1 MSMLTA
7 GLMAAIFDQ
16 KYMGAVDTAVST
28 DWNDF
33 SSSDFFDSTTGAQL
47 PVNLRF
53 EWISVDNADGTGR
66 VYYKLRQRA
75 AAGDPVT
82 NEASVSATLVN
93 SLSVRGI
100 NDLLTISLKKSV
112 GADTVKILAGFGSRT
127 L

>member
-16 KYMGAVDTAVST
+16 KYLGAVDTAVST
-28 DWNDF
+28 DWIDF
-33 SSSDFFDSTTGAQL
+33 SSNDFYDSTTGAQL